1 MPATAAK
8 AKVEAS
14 SVRLGDL
21 LAKRKR
27 HHDDRFESKLIA
39 RVNAELPHYSIHAT
53 ASAIGSWRHP
63 RAPQKSTSLELL
75 NLS

>member
-8 AKVEAS
+8 ARVEAS

-21 LAKRKR
+21 LAERKR

-39 RVNAELPHYSIHAT
+39 RVTAELPHYSIHAT
-53 ASAIGSWRHP
+53 LSAIGSWRNP
-63 RAPQKSTSLELL
+63 RAPRKSTSIELL
-75 NLS
+75 NVS